1 MTGLSFTTYH
11 TETLDTVAMGKR
23 ISELMRDI
31 EILRSGG
38 IIPYVLI
45 GDEHYLDLRAF
56 PKDFKQ
62 AV

>member
-1 MTGLSFTTYH
+1 
-11 TETLDTVAMGKR
+11 MGKR